1 VRHADDDVLLQV
13 HHNDDGVLGY
23 LFLKLPDAVHR
34 EMLIVLTSF
43 LLFWGGP
50 MVHFFKA
57 KVLLKKFRIEGNRY
71 YSSYFR
77 KTNIFSTYDSEIYC
91 TIFLMIST
99 IV

>member
-1 VRHADDDVLLQV
+1 
-13 HHNDDGVLGY
+13 
-23 LFLKLPDAVHR
+23 LPDAVHR

-57 KVLLKKFRIEGNRY
+57 KVLLKKFRIEGSRY

-77 KTNIFSTYDSEIYC
+77 KTNIFQHTTVKFILY
-91 TIFLMIST
+91 TISHDLYHCVIFIKISLT
-99 IV
+99 KQKL